1 MSVSD
6 KVCLVEKH
14 KDRYGLNTCC
24 RALGLSKGTLAYR
37 RGRAS
42 CSRSDAQIKD
52 EIITTI
58 RHHPDYGY
66 RRIKED
72 LRDRTGIVINHKRL
86 RKILSTYQ
94 LDLPR
99 HLPKRGKN
107 PVLKLIREVGQDAN
121 LIKNRAVDPLRVF
134 CTDFTELLYCQGQ
147 KKAWLMAFLDIR
159 TRWIAGFGVA
169 QHRNRDLALFCLD
182 QLQNNLACLDRRLK
196 DILIHHDRDSVYTSY
211 DWLHR
216 VLIEEG
222 AGISFAMN
230 GAKDN
235 PRIESFWGRFKTENK
250 TLIMLADSLEEL
262 ICVTEAQMTYYN
274 QGRRHSALGYQ
285 TPQQVVQAILMRNI
299 TTDP

>member
-1 MSVSD
+1 MSD

-24 RALGLSKGTLAYR
+24 RALGLSKGTLTYR

-42 CSRSDAQIKD
+42 CSGADAQIKE
-52 EIITTI
+52 EIVTTI

-66 RRIKED
+66 GRIKED
-72 LRDRTGIVINHKRL
+72 ITVRAGIVVNHKRL

-94 LDLPR
+94 LFLPR

-107 PVLKLIREVGQDAN
+107 PVSKLIQEVGQNAN
-121 LIKNRAVDPLRVF
+121 LVKCRTVDPLCVF
-134 CTDFTELLYCQGQ
+134 CTDFTE
-147 KKAWLMAFLDIR
+147 AWLMAFLDIH

-169 QHRNRDLALFCLD
+169 EHRNRALAMFRLD
-182 QLQNNLACLDRRLK
+182 QLQNNLTCLDRRLK

-216 VLIEEG
+216 VLIKEG

-235 PRIESFWGRFKTENK
+235 RYIESFWDVSKLKTTVCLCKQN
-250 TLIMLADSLEEL
+250 LWQSFRM
-262 ICVTEAQMTYYN
+262 
-274 QGRRHSALGYQ
+274 
-285 TPQQVVQAILMRNI
+285 
-299 TTDP
+299 

>member
-1 MSVSD
+1 MSD
-6 KVCLVEKH
+6 KVELVEKH
-14 KDRYGLNTCC
+14 KDKYGLNMCC

-37 RGRAS
+37 RDRAS
-42 CSRSDAQIKD
+42 CSQADEQIKA
-52 EIITTI
+52 EIVTTI
-58 RHHPDYGY
+58 RHHPEYGY

-72 LRDRTGIVINHKRL
+72 IKARTGIVVNHKRL
-86 RKILSTYQ
+86 RKILSTYE

-107 PVLKLIREVGQDAN
+107 PVLKLIKEVGQDAN
-121 LIKNRAVDPLRVF
+121 LVQNRTVDPLCVF
-134 CTDFTELLYCQGQ
+134 CTDFTELRYCQGQ
-147 KKAWLMAFLDIR
+147 KKAWLMAFLDIH
-159 TRWIAGFGVA
+159 TRWIAGFGVGA
-169 QHRNRDLALFCLD
+169 HRNRDLAIYCLD
-182 QLQNNLACLDRRLK
+182 QLQNNLSCLDRRLS

-216 VLIEEG
+216 VLITEG

-235 PRIESFWGRFKTENK
+235 PWIESFWGRFKTESK
-250 TLIMLADSLEEL
+250 TLIMHADSLTEL
-262 ICVTEAQMTYYN
+262 ICVTEQQMTYYN
-274 QGRRHSALGYQ
+274 QDRRHSALNYR

>member
-6 KVCLVEKH
+6 KVELVERH
-14 KDRYGLNTCC
+14 KARYGLNTCC

-42 CSRSDAQIKD
+42 CSQADAQIKD
-52 EIITTI
+52 EIVTTI

-72 LRDRTGIVINHKRL
+72 LADRAGVVVNHKRL
-86 RKILSTYQ
+86 RKILATYE
-94 LDLPR
+94 LNLPR

-107 PVLKLIREVGQDAN
+107 PVLKLIQEVGQDAN
-121 LIKNRAVDPLRVF
+121 LVKKRVVNPLRVF

-147 KKAWLMAFLDIR
+147 KKAWLMAFLDIH

-169 QHRNRDLALFCLD
+169 EHRNRALSLFCLD

-235 PRIESFWGRFKTENK
+235 PWIESFWGRFKTENNS
-250 TLIMLADSLEEL
+250 LIMQADSLAEL
-262 ICVTEAQMTYYN
+262 QDVTGKQMTYYN
-274 QGRRHSALGYQ
+274 QGRRHSALSYR

-299 TTDP
+299 TADP

>member
-42 CSRSDAQIKD
+42 CSQADDQIKD
-52 EIITTI
+52 EIVTTI

-72 LRDRTGIVINHKRL
+72 LKDRAGIVVNHKRL
-86 RKILSTYQ
+86 RKILSTYE

-107 PVLKLIREVGQDAN
+107 PVLKLISEVGQEAN
-121 LIKNRAVDPLRVF
+121 LVQKRTVDPLCVF

-147 KKAWLMAFLDIR
+147 KKAWLMAFWDIH

-169 QHRNRDLALFCLD
+169 KHRNRALAIYCLD

-211 DWLHR
+211 DRLHR
-216 VLIEEG
+216 VLIE
-222 AGISFAMN
+222 
-230 GAKDN
+230 
-235 PRIESFWGRFKTENK
+235 
-250 TLIMLADSLEEL
+250 
-262 ICVTEAQMTYYN
+262 
-274 QGRRHSALGYQ
+274 RRCRYFFCNERSK
-285 TPQQVVQAILMRNI
+285 R
-299 TTDP
+299 

>member
-6 KVCLVEKH
+6 KVLLVEKH
-14 KDRYGLNTCC
+14 KGKYGLNACC
-24 RALGLSKGTLAYR
+24 RALGLPKGTLHYR

-42 CSRSDAQIKD
+42 CSVTDAQLKD

-72 LRDRTGIVINHKRL
+72 LIARAGIVINHKRL
-86 RKILSTYQ
+86 RKILATYE
-94 LDLPR
+94 LNLPR

-107 PVLKLIREVGQDAN
+107 PVLKLREVGQNAN
-121 LIKNRAVDPLRVF
+121 LVKKRVVDPLRVF

-147 KKAWLMAFLDIR
+147 KKAWLMAFLDIQ
-159 TRWIAGFGVA
+159 TRWIAGFGVGA
-169 QHRNRDLALFCLD
+169 HRNRALAIYYLN
-182 QLQNNLACLDRRLK
+182 QLQNNLSCLDRRLS

-216 VLIEEG
+216 VLIREG

-235 PRIESFWGRFKTENK
+235 PWIESFWGRFKTENK
-250 TLIMLADSLEEL
+250 TLIMHADSLTEL
-262 ICVTEAQMTYYN
+262 ICVTETQMMYYN
-274 QGRRHSALGYQ
+274 QGRRHSALSYR
-285 TPQQVVQAILMRNI
+285 TPQQVVQTILMRNI
-299 TTDP
+299 TADP

>member
-1 MSVSD
+1 MSD
-6 KVCLVEKH
+6 KVELVEKH
-14 KDRYGLNTCC
+14 KGRYGLNMCC

-37 RGRAS
+37 RGQAS
-42 CSRSDAQIKD
+42 CSQADAQLKD

-58 RHHPDYGY
+58 RHHPEYGY

-72 LRDRTGIVINHKRL
+72 IKARTGIVVNHKRL
-86 RKILSTYQ
+86 RKILSTYE

-107 PVLKLIREVGQDAN
+107 PVLKLISQVGQDAN
-121 LIKNRAVDPLRVF
+121 LVQKRTVDPLCVF
-134 CTDFTELLYCQGQ
+134 CTDFTELRYCQGD

-159 TRWIAGFGVA
+159 TRWIAGFGVGA
-169 QHRNRDLALFCLD
+169 HRNRALAIYCLD
-182 QLQNNLACLDRRLK
+182 QLQNNLSCLDRRLK

-216 VLIEEG
+216 VLIRER

-235 PRIESFWGRFKTENK
+235 PWIESFWGRFKTENK
-250 TLIMLADSLEEL
+250 TLIMHADSLKEL
-262 ICVTEAQMTYYN
+262 IYVIGMQMAYYN

-285 TPQQVVQAILMRNI
+285 TPQQVVQTILMRNI
-299 TTDP
+299 TADP

>member
-1 MSVSD
+1 MSD

-42 CSRSDAQIKD
+42 CSRSDAQITD

-66 RRIKED
+66 RRIKVD
-72 LRDRTGIVINHKRL
+72 LKDRTGIVINHKRL

-107 PVLKLIREVGQDAN
+107 PVLKLISEVGQDAN
-121 LIKNRAVDPLRVF
+121 LVKNRAVDPLRVF

-147 KKAWLMAFLDIR
+147 KKAWLIAFLDIR

-169 QHRNRDLALFCLD
+169 QQRNRDLALFCLD

-216 VLIEEG
+216 VLITEG

-235 PRIESFWGRFKTENK
+235 PWIESFWGRFKTENK
-250 TLIMLADSLEEL
+250 TLIMHADSLTEL
-262 ICVTEAQMTYYN
+262 ICVIGKQMTYYN
-274 QGRRHSALGYQ
+274 QARRHSALNYR

>member
-1 MSVSD
+1 MSD
-6 KVCLVEKH
+6 KVELVEKH

-42 CSRSDAQIKD
+42 CSQTDEQIKD

-72 LRDRTGIVINHKRL
+72 IKARTGIVVNHKRL
-86 RKILSTYQ
+86 RKILSTYE

-107 PVLKLIREVGQDAN
+107 PVLKLISQVGQNAN
-121 LIKNRAVDPLRVF
+121 LVQNRTVDPLCVF
-134 CTDFTELLYCQGQ
+134 CTDFTELLYYQGQ
-147 KKAWLMAFLDIR
+147 KKAWLMAFLDIQ
-159 TRWIAGFGVA
+159 TRWIAGFGVGA
-169 QHRNRDLALFCLD
+169 HRNRALAIHCLD
-182 QLQNNLACLDRRLK
+182 QLQNNLSCLGRRLS

-216 VLIEEG
+216 VLITEG

-235 PRIESFWGRFKTENK
+235 PWIESFWGRFKTENK
-250 TLIMLADSLEEL
+250 TLIMQADSLAEL
-262 ICVTEAQMTYYN
+262 ICVTEQQMMYYN
-274 QGRRHSALGYQ
+274 QGRRHSALNYR
-285 TPQQVVQAILMRNI
+285 TPQEVVQAVHLRNI
-299 TTDP
+299 TADP

>member
-1 MSVSD
+1 MSD
-6 KVCLVEKH
+6 KVELVERH

-24 RALGLSKGTLAYR
+24 RALGLSKGTLHYR

-42 CSRSDAQIKD
+42 YSETDAQIKD

-72 LRDRTGIVINHKRL
+72 LKDRAGIVINHKRL
-86 RKILSTYQ
+86 RKILSTYE

-107 PVLKLIREVGQDAN
+107 PVLKLISEVGQDAN
-121 LIKNRAVDPLRVF
+121 LVQNRTVDPLCVF
-134 CTDFTELLYCQGQ
+134 CTDFTEVRYCQGQ
-147 KKAWLMAFLDIR
+147 KKAWLMAFLDIH
-159 TRWIAGFGVA
+159 TRWIAGFGVGA
-169 QHRNRDLALFCLD
+169 HRNRALAIYCLD
-182 QLQNNLACLDRRLK
+182 QLQNNLACLDRRLS

-211 DWLHR
+211 DWLQR
-216 VLIEEG
+216 VLIKER

-235 PRIESFWGRFKTENK
+235 PWIESFWGRFKTENHSLMMQ
-250 TLIMLADSLEEL
+250 TESLAEL
-262 ICVTEAQMTYYN
+262 CCVIDKQMTYYN
-274 QGRRHSALGYQ
+274 QGRRHSALSYQ
-285 TPQQVVQAILMRNI
+285 TPQEVVQAILMRNI
-299 TTDP
+299 TPDP

>member
-6 KVCLVEKH
+6 KIELVEKH

-24 RALGLSKGTLAYR
+24 RALGLSKGTLHYR

-42 CSRSDAQIKD
+42 CSQADAQIKD

-72 LRDRTGIVINHKRL
+72 LADRTGIVINHKRL
-86 RKILSTYQ
+86 RKILSTYE
-94 LDLPR
+94 LSLPR

-107 PVLKLIREVGQDAN
+107 PVLKLIQEVGQDAN
-121 LIKNRAVDPLRVF
+121 LVKKRVVDPFCVF
-134 CTDFTELLYCQGQ
+134 CTDFTELLYCQWD
-147 KKAWLMAFLDIR
+147 KKAWLMAFLDIH

-216 VLIEEG
+216 VLIKER

-235 PRIESFWGRFKTENK
+235 PWIESFWGRFKTENK
-250 TLIMLADSLEEL
+250 TLIMQAESLAEL
-262 ICVTEAQMTYYN
+262 QDVTQKQMTYYN
-274 QGRRHSALGYQ
+274 QARRHSALSYR

>member
-1 MSVSD
+1 MSE
-6 KVCLVEKH
+6 KVCLVERH
-14 KDRYGLNTCC
+14 KDRYGLNMCC
-24 RALGLSKGTLAYR
+24 RALGLSKGTLHYR

-72 LRDRTGIVINHKRL
+72 IKARTGIVVNHKRL
-86 RKILSTYQ
+86 RKLLSTYE

-107 PVLKLIREVGQDAN
+107 PVLKLISQVGQNAN
-121 LIKNRAVDPLRVF
+121 LVQNRTVDPLCVF
-134 CTDFTELLYCQGQ
+134 CTDFTELFYCQGQ
-147 KKAWLMAFLDIR
+147 KKAWLMAFLDIQ
-159 TRWIAGFGVA
+159 TRWIAGFGVGT
-169 QHRNRDLALFCLD
+169 HRNRALAIYCLN
-182 QLQNNLACLDRRLK
+182 QLQNNLACLDRRLE

-216 VLIEEG
+216 VLIRER
-222 AGISFAMN
+222 ARISFAMN

-235 PRIESFWGRFKTENK
+235 PWIESFWGRFKTENHSLMMQ
-250 TLIMLADSLEEL
+250 TDALEEL
-262 ICVTEAQMTYYN
+262 VCVTEAQMTYYN
-274 QGRRHSALGYQ
+274 QDRRHSALNYQ
-285 TPQQVVQAILMRNI
+285 TPQEVVQAILMRNI
-299 TTDP
+299 TADP